1 MANRG
6 KAGRATAN
14 TLKTLYFWPVLWQYC
29 GHNEEHRMRSPVHT
43 STVKFRADEALVAAA
58 AEQARRQGMTLS
70 ELLRQA
76 VRREVREL
84 AR

>member
-1 MANRG
+1 
-6 KAGRATAN
+6 
-14 TLKTLYFWPVLWQYC
+14 
-29 GHNEEHRMRSPVHT
+29 MRSPVHT